1 MKAWSLKN
9 CEKTVHAVTAVIA
22 LAVCSQPYQY
32 AKDSRT
38 VTWQK
43 LNTLVIT
50 DCRRCTGKR
59 QEARKKR
66 TGFRKPVL
74 QVRISE
80 TVPER
85 SMP

>member
-1 MKAWSLKN
+1 MKIEKRADSKWMASAMLSL
-9 CEKTVHAVTAVIA
+9 VI
-22 LAVCSQPYQY
+22 CSQPYQY

-50 DCRRCTGKR
+50 DCRRCAEKR
-59 QEARKKR
+59 QEARKKGL

-80 TVPER
+80 TAPER